1 MPISFYFLLLCVG
14 VSIGLVTLRFWTNR
28 ENILRLQ
35 DVLESGDAVEKEDQT
50 LVAKNIFFLSLEDI
64 KVFLERNLK
73 IFFHWILHMFVI
85 LLGLISDVTDRIY
98 FRARDF
104 FLQTATKE
112 KEVVTAF
119 WHHLKEY
126 KKEKE
131 EENKF

>member
-73 IFFHWILHMFVI
+73 IFFVSRRH
-85 LLGLISDVTDRIY
+85 S
-98 FRARDF
+98 
-104 FLQTATKE
+104 
-112 KEVVTAF
+112 
-119 WHHLKEY
+119 
-126 KKEKE
+126 
-131 EENKF
+131 